1 MMNVYASTP
10 SKPAADYSSWP
21 ASIRLDVGRVRG
33 RSALLLNERRGPLQ
47 VQRPFKQANG
57 SVHLYILHP
66 PGGVVGG
73 DSIDIKVSAREGSR
87 ALVTTPSATKFYRVD
102 NGDLQQIQGCQ
113 LTSKQGAVLE
123 WLPLETIVFRGAS
136 PGMTTDVHLEA
147 DGRFVG
153 WEILALGRTASGE
166 QFSHGTCQAHWHIYR
181 DASLL
186 HRENLIIDSQDQTFA
201 DAKWGLA
208 SATVAGTLFI
218 SNCPMDPSFDDHL
231 ARLRH
236 QLSESSLPSTDGQ
249 LAQLELTQKG
259 ELLIARYLGHSTEA
273 CRAGLNAVRH
283 SVLSQLGLSAD
294 DARIWST

>member
-1 MMNVYASTP
+1 MMNVFASTP
-10 SKPAADYSSWP
+10 SATATDYSSWP
-21 ASIRLDVGRVRG
+21 ASICLDVGRVRG

-47 VQRPFKQANG
+47 VQRPFKQADG

-73 DSIDIKVSAREGSR
+73 DSIDVKVSAREGSR

-102 NGDLQQIQGCQ
+102 DINRRQTQGCQ
-113 LTSKQGAVLE
+113 LISRQGAVLE

-136 PGMTTDVHLEA
+136 PRMTTDVHLEA

-153 WEILALGRTASGE
+153 WEVLALGRTASGE

-181 DASLL
+181 DAHLL
-186 HRENLIIDSQDQTFA
+186 HRENLMIDSQNQRFV
-201 DAKWGLA
+201 DAKWGLGGA
-208 SATVAGTLFI
+208 SVAGTLFI
-218 SNCPMDPSFDDHL
+218 SNCPIDPSFDDYL
-231 ARLRH
+231 ARLRN
-236 QLSESSLPSTDGQ
+236 QLSESSQSSMEGE

-273 CRAGLNAVRH
+273 CRVGLNAVRH
-283 SVLSQLGLSAD
+283 SVLNQLGLSAD

>member
-1 MMNVYASTP
+1 M
-10 SKPAADYSSWP
+10 
-21 ASIRLDVGRVRG
+21 
-33 RSALLLNERRGPLQ
+33 LNERRGPLQ
-47 VQRPFKQANG
+47 VQRPFKQADG

-102 NGDLQQIQGCQ
+102 NSDLQQIQGCQ
-113 LTSKQGAVLE
+113 LTSGQGAVLE

-136 PGMTTDVHLEA
+136 PRMTTDVRLDA
-147 DGRFVG
+147 DGRFLG

-166 QFSHGTCQAHWHIYR
+166 QFSHGTCHAYWHIYR
-181 DASLL
+181 DARLL
-186 HRENLIIDSQDQTFA
+186 HRENLMVDSQDRRFA
-201 DAKWGLA
+201 DAKWGLGGA
-208 SATVAGTLFI
+208 SVVGTLFI
-218 SNCPMDPSFDDHL
+218 SNCPIDPSFDDHL

-236 QLSESSLPSTDGQ
+236 QLSELSLSSTEGQ

-283 SVLSQLGLSAD
+283 SVLNQLGLSAD